1 MLLLLLRAGT
11 LHATLRSCYKLAPS
25 FDRGG
30 TGNKGGDSGDSERGG
45 FGVFVVGVGSTEL
58 TSSLQG
64 VSAGMATEP
73 DDSGI

>member
-1 MLLLLLRAGT
+1 MA
-11 LHATLRSCYKLAPS
+11 
-25 FDRGG
+25 
-30 TGNKGGDSGDSERGG
+30 
-45 FGVFVVGVGSTEL
+45 GVGSTEL